1 MNLKAMM
8 KEKKISARELAVKT
22 GATERQIKGWMY
34 GESEPGIR
42 NLIALADALE
52 CTLDQLIRK
61 GA

>member
-8 KEKKISARELAVKT
+8 KERKIKARDLAAAIGV
-22 GATERQIKGWMY
+22 TERQVRGWMY

-42 NLIALADALE
+42 HLIALADALG
-52 CTLDQLIRK
+52 CTVDQLIRK